1 MKDPR
6 SDKEKSAVGEQWAEI
21 LMLQQVSGWSGCGV
35 TYYWTSWG
43 KKTALGIYETIR
55 AFTEVE

>member
-6 SDKEKSAVGEQWAEI
+6 SDKEKSAVGKQWAEI
-21 LMLQQVSGWSGCGV
+21 LMLQQVSGRDYGV
-35 TYYWTSWG
+35 TYYWTKWG